1 MMRILFSTLLALLI
15 CSGSYAKVNVKQLRN
30 ARVYSKVLKEYRDV
44 KILLPN
50 EYDKTYY
57 KYPTIYLLD
66 AETNFDMGIEVLSF
80 LMDNHFIPPHIIVGL
95 PNTDRFR
102 DMTPVDSIMN
112 KNIFRTRGGADN
124 FIKTLELDVFPFI
137 AKSFRVNTQR
147 LIMGHSYSGLFVVH
161 VFYSR
166 PDLFDKYLAFSPILW
181 WNNKAIVNDIDRFLS
196 NNSSI
201 RKQLFIS
208 FAEEATEMLKSCKSL
223 ILSLETKSPSD
234 LDWHYAWMPDE
245 SHYTLYRK
253 SLMQGI
259 ETIFIDYKYPDES
272 VLIEKGVDVA
282 EAYQRNVLLRFGR
295 NEKLPYF
302 LIESVCVRLKDAER
316 YNEAMAFLKY
326 SISNYPDRAESFYYV
341 GEIYEKVNQP
351 KEAVKFYEIAH
362 KKDKARWDYENKYFA
377 MQKLLFELENK
388 TQNNIDL

>member
-1 MMRILFSTLLALLI
+1 MRILFSTLFALLI
-15 CSGSYAKVNVKQLRN
+15 CLSSYAKVNVKQLRN
-30 ARVYSKVLKEYRDV
+30 SRVYSTVLKEYRDV

-50 EYDKTYY
+50 EYDDTYY

-112 KNIFRTRGGADN
+112 KNIFKTRGGADN

-137 AKSFRVNTQR
+137 AEKFRVSTQR
-147 LIMGHSYSGLFVVH
+147 LVMGHSYSGLFVVYA
-161 VFYSR
+161 FSTR
-166 PDLFDKYLAFSPILW
+166 PDLFDKFLAFSPILW
-181 WNNKAIVNDIDRFLS
+181 WNNKAIVKDVDQFLS
-196 NNSSI
+196 RNSSV

-208 FAEEATEMLKSCKSL
+208 FAEEAAEMLKSCKSL
-223 ILSLETKSPSD
+223 ILSLETKAPSD
-234 LDWHYAWMPDE
+234 LKWHYAWMPDE

-253 SLMQGI
+253 SLMQGM
-259 ETIFIDYKYPDES
+259 ETIFTEYKYPDVQ
-272 VLIEKGVDVA
+272 VLVEKGVEIA
-282 EAYQRNVLLRFGR
+282 KTYQRQVLLNYGR
-295 NEKLPYF
+295 NEKLPYS
-302 LIESVCVRLKDAER
+302 LLESVCVQLKDEER
-316 YNEAMAFLKY
+316 YNDAMAFLKY
-326 SISNYPDRAESFYYV
+326 SISNYPERAESFYYV

-351 KEAVKFYEIAH
+351 QQAVKFYELAH
-362 KKDKARWDYENKYFA
+362 NKDKGRWDYENKYLT
-377 MQKLLFELENK
+377 MQKLLHELNNK